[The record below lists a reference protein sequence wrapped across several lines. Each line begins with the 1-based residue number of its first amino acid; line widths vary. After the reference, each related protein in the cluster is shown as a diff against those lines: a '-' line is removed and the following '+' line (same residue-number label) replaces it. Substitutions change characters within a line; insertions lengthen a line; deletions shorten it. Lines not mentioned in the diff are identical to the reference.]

1 MKKLLTLLTL
11 TAAGMVAATPA
22 PYHPK
27 EHARFLALENA
38 TTSYAVSGDGSF
50 PMKVSI
56 VDINYSEIDTV
67 GETIVYALDI
77 PANAVIPNCFYD
89 VITTFTSEASDAGTI
104 ALGIAASAD
113 VQASTAISAGG
124 NVWDEGLHQGVPDW
138 ATAGDWIK
146 MPATAK
152 DLAVDRG
159 VATLT
164 AGDMIVYCQYFD
176 GE

>member
-1 MKKLLTLLTL
+1 MKKLLTIIALATGVAQ
-11 TAAGMVAATPA
+11 AAKA
-22 PYHPK
+22 PFIP
-27 EHARFLALENA
+27 EVDARFIALENA
-38 TTSYAVSGDGSF
+38 TTDYSTSGDGSF
-50 PMKVSI
+50 PMKVSV
-56 VDINYSEIDTV
+56 VDINYAQIDTV

-77 PANAVIPNCFYD
+77 PANAVIPNCFYE
-89 VITTFTSEASDAGTI
+89 VTQTFTSEASDAATI

-113 VQASTAISAGG
+113 VVASTAISAGG

-138 ATAGDWIK
+138 GTASDWIK
-146 MPATAK
+146 MPASAK